1 MQQTN
6 KIAVQIV
13 KEIDLAPDLDA
24 SIRQLLVTCFP
35 KDAQFFAGSRAWH
48 GSAPSFSAVVIEAEK
63 LIAHLGVVERRITIG
78 GVPAGVAGIQN
89 VAVLPDHR
97 GQGLTR
103 QMLAAVMD
111 EALQRGLD
119 YGLLFCEP
127 KTVPVYARCGWLEL
141 PDQPVVRVDSD
152 GLEKPLLP
160 GNLSMWLPL
169 AKQAFPAGTVHLGGN
184 DW

>member
-1 MQQTN
+1 MQEN
-6 KIAVQIV
+6 EMAAVQLV
-13 KEIDLAPDLDA
+13 NEHDLAPELDA
-24 SIRQLLVTCFP
+24 SIRQLLVTCVP
-35 KDAQFFAGSRAWH
+35 KDAQFFSHSRAWH
-48 GSAPSFSAVVIEAEK
+48 GSPPSFSAVVIEAEE
-63 LIAHLGVVERRITIG
+63 LIAHLGVVQRRITIG
-78 GVPAGVAGIQN
+78 GAPARVAGVQN
-89 VAVLPDHR
+89 VAVLPDRR

-103 QMLAAVMD
+103 KMLAAAMD
-111 EALQRGLD
+111 EALERGLD